1 MMIPYFT
8 GGATAFTPTRSRAR
22 GHVVKAA
29 WLAGGLLL
37 SMAAQAQ
44 TVIFDE
50 TFSTGLGKFTS
61 GGSVSTSSGAAR
73 LNGCYGCTDGSI
85 TSNAIST
92 VGFTGLKLSFDR
104 STYGLDSG
112 ESGIA
117 EFSTNG
123 STYTAVESIRTASG
137 RVTFNLP
144 SSAEGQSNLR
154 IRFRINASLSSE
166 YYTVDNIRLEGT
178 SGTTEPPPPGT
189 VTDPGT
195 GPWQPVPASSVA
207 AECKLDPALLQQANR
222 TLGLSWAVVRYGK
235 LCHEYYPS
243 GSDPRSQAYSA
254 TKTMGAL
261 TVGALIHQSKSL
273 PASTTRKR
281 GPLTEFQ
288 RVDHWLDSFTF
299 HRDSTT
305 AHVLGMVSDASSSLS
320 YPNRQWQY
328 DTVGSDAINRLS
340 DVVNTVVAQDTTR
353 FGSNIGA
360 FWRRHFA
367 QPLGLQNSIWGSSES
382 SKNFATSWET
392 TIRDMARVGLLMLNG
407 GVWNGQRLVDGNY
420 LYNLAHPSFEDAHTG
435 YGYLTWSNEADSCAP
450 KPIHKTYPHGPVSGA
465 PSCLRAEGCAQTH
478 DAGVFYAAGLGG
490 QYIIVH
496 RGLDLVIVVK
506 DSGGQSGNEPARF
519 WNALRPAVLAHD
531 PVYRGNPTGFC
542 TAYGRGNYAPDLKL
556 WEGGR

>member
-1 MMIPYFT
+1 MTIKNRIGEASPPIFN
-8 GGATAFTPTRSRAR
+8 ARRSHRHAM
-22 GHVVKAA
+22 KAA
-29 WLAGGLLL
+29 LIAAGMLL

-44 TVIFDE
+44 TVVFDE
-50 TFSTGLGKFTS
+50 NFSTGLGKFTS
-61 GGSVSTSSGAAR
+61 AGSVVTSSGAAR
-73 LNGCYGCTDGSI
+73 MDGCYGCTDGSI
-85 TSNAIST
+85 TSSAIST

-104 STYGLDSG
+104 ATYGLDSG
-112 ESGIA
+112 EAGIA

-123 STYTAVESIRTASG
+123 STYTVIESIRTASG

-144 SSAEGQSNLR
+144 TAAENQSNLR

-166 YYTVDNIRLEGT
+166 NYTVDNIRLEGT
-178 SGTTEPPPPGT
+178 STTQLPPSGT
-189 VTDPGT
+189 VRDPGT
-195 GPWQPVPASSVA
+195 GPWQLVSAANVA

-235 LCHEYYPS
+235 LCHEYYPR
-243 GSDPRSQAYSA
+243 GSDPRSAAYSA

-281 GPLTEFQ
+281 GPLNEFQ
-288 RVDHWLDSFTF
+288 RVDHWLDSFAF

-305 AHVLGMVSDASSSLS
+305 AHVLGMVSDASTSLS
-320 YPNRQWQY
+320 YPNREWRY

-353 FGSNIGA
+353 LGTNIGG

-367 QPLGLQNSIWGSSES
+367 QPLGLENSVWGTSES

-407 GVWNGQRLVDGNY
+407 GVWNGQRLVDNNY

-435 YGYLTWSNEADSCAP
+435 YGYLTWSNEVDTCAP

-465 PSCLRAEGCAQTH
+465 PSCMRSEGCSQTH

-496 RGLDLVIVVK
+496 RALDLVIVVK
-506 DSGGQSGNEPARF
+506 DSGGQSGNEPARI
-519 WNALRPAVLAHD
+519 WSALRPALVAND

>member
-1 MMIPYFT
+1 MIPN
-8 GGATAFTPTRSRAR
+8 PAR
-22 GHVVKAA
+22 GALASSLSGRRSASHAMKAA
-29 WLAGGLLL
+29 LVTSGLLL

-44 TVIFDE
+44 VVVFE
-50 TFSTGLGKFTS
+50 ESFSTGLGKFTA
-61 GGSVSTSSGAAR
+61 GGTVNTSSGAAR
-73 LNGCYGCTDGSI
+73 MDGCYGCTDGSI

-92 VGFTGLKLSFDR
+92 VGFTGLRLGFDR
-104 STYGLDSG
+104 VTSGLDSG
-112 ESGIA
+112 EAGIA
-117 EFSTNG
+117 EFSING
-123 STYTAVESIRTASG
+123 STYTTVESIRTASG
-137 RVTFNLP
+137 RVTFTLP
-144 SSAEGQSNLR
+144 AAAEGQTNLR

-166 YYTVDNIRLEGT
+166 SYTVDNVRLEGA
-178 SGTTEPPPPGT
+178 TTTPPPPGT

-195 GPWQPVPASSVA
+195 GPWQLVPASNVA

-222 TLGLSWAVVRYGK
+222 TLGLPWAVVRYGK
-235 LCHEYYPS
+235 LCHEYYPN
-243 GSDPRSQAYSA
+243 GSDPRSATYST

-261 TVGALIHQSKSL
+261 TIGALIHQSKSL

-281 GPLTEFQ
+281 GPLNEFQ

-305 AHVLGMVSDASSSLS
+305 AHVLGMVSDASTSLN
-320 YPNRQWQY
+320 YPYRQWQY

-353 FGSNIGA
+353 FGTNIGG
-360 FWRRHFA
+360 FWRRYFS
-367 QPLGLQNSIWGSSES
+367 QPLGLENSIWGSSES

-407 GVWNGQRLVDGNY
+407 GVWNGQRLVDANY
-420 LYNLAHPSFEDAHTG
+420 MYNLAHPAFEDAHTG
-435 YGYLTWSNEADSCAP
+435 YGYLTWGNEDDSCAP

-465 PSCLRAEGCAQTH
+465 PSCLRAEGCSQTY
-478 DAGVFYAAGLGG
+478 DTGVFYAAGLGG

-496 RGLDLVIVVK
+496 RALDMVIVVK
-506 DSGGQSGNEPARF
+506 NSGGQSGSEPARF

-542 TAYGRGNYAPDLKL
+542 TAYGKGNYAPDLKL
-556 WEGGR
+556 WDGGR